1 MLIMTN
7 LLLVTACWALFGLQ
21 RLLYGPLRPIEI
33 EQLSEKAW
41 YAVLDTLLAMP
52 SFREDVGGWLLT
64 MFVLL
69 LAGKVWGWI
78 AEGRVDILEQQPPAD
93 PRWFH
98 ARLATS
104 LLVSVGF
111 DLAMFNY
118 CVNTVIHDPRP
129 GMMVIFTF
137 EFAILSIFSLF
148 TLCRYLLSVAE
159 SQVQKQQTVLA
170 IEARK
175 QEIREERAAARQSEA
190 TEGEGNTTGAAAE
203 DEEPIEVDENEV
215 DVPGWE
221 EKRRYLFALEVLTDF
236 VKLLIYMFF
245 FVVSVTFNGLP
256 MHIMRD
262 VYMTFTAFSKRVA
275 DYVAYRRATS
285 DMNTRYPD
293 ATSQE
298 IQGDVCIICR
308 ETMLAWEQPVAP
320 AAGQQAPANVPPT
333 PPRRR
338 DEGLRAKKLPC
349 GHILHLR
356 CLKAWLERQQVCPT
370 CRRPVVAADPATT
383 NPAAPRPG
391 VAANGAGAQN
401 PGQVQAGQ
409 HPPQP
414 QEQQNRQQQQ
424 PAQPAPRPQAGLGR
438 MFNLGPLRIGF
449 LNGPQE
455 QVQNFINQLQNP
467 AGGAAAPVARPPNE
481 LVQGEAA
488 AAANAAA
495 AQGQPAGAAQQPLQQ
510 LGFRPRIQG
519 PGAMPPFL
527 RNEVPPPSRAEQ
539 FTQMEQY
546 IVREA
551 QNIRLEQFQLS
562 RIAALYDEL
571 AQLQDQRGESSRNN
585 PRIPP
590 IPGSTQPA
598 PGATLPNPSLSAGA
612 SQAMA
617 NGHEGLPAGLV
628 LPEGWTLTPLHP
640 IGRDASSDGVQGSTL
655 NIDSSSRPQGQQNGS
670 SPTPTTTTNPLTNT
684 NTTSN
689 TPPNNT
695 EPSSSQGPTDDRG
708 SPLFVPTQSRSAQ
721 QHSQQIL
728 TPTSTIPSTQPLL
741 QAVNPAAAAAA
752 SASTSPQSSS
762 QSSRVPPSAPLN
774 PTPPMKP
781 NAPQPPQPPS
791 DHNDD
796 EDDESD
802 DEDQDAD
809 DDEEDESE
817 SGEESTPQDS
827 WSFPPSSGNPPG
839 VNPGDS
845 GKGKGRAK
853 PVEVEEV
860 EDPEA

>member
-1 MLIMTN
+1 MARRLAYYAGASAAAAAACLLKAAHQRPNFYSATVYLSQSNACMLILTN
-7 LLLVTACWALFGLQ
+7 LLLVTACWALYGLQ

-111 DLAMFNY
+111 DLAMFRY
-118 CVNTVIHDPRP
+118 CCKTVIHDPRP

-159 SQVQKQQTVLA
+159 SQIQQQQTVVA

-175 QEIREERAAARQSEA
+175 QEIREERAAARQAEA
-190 TEGEGNTTGAAAE
+190 AEGESNATPAAGE

-221 EKRRYLFALEVLTDF
+221 EKRRYLFALEVITDF
-236 VKLLIYMFF
+236 VKLLIYLFF

-285 DMNTRYPD
+285 HMNTRYPD

-308 ETMLAWEQPVAP
+308 ETMLAWEQPAAP
-320 AAGQQAPANVPPT
+320 GADQHALGNAAAA

-370 CRRPVVAADPATT
+370 CRRPVVSTEASSANGGAA
-383 NPAAPRPG
+383 RP
-391 VAANGAGAQN
+391 GAGANDAGAANQ
-401 PGQVQAGQ
+401 GQQGQ
-409 HPPQP
+409 PAA
-414 QEQQNRQQQQ
+414 NQQ
-424 PAQPAPRPQAGLGR
+424 PGRDAPARRAQGGVAR

-455 QVQNFINQLQNP
+455 QVQNLMNQLQNP
-467 AGGAAAPVARPPNE
+467 AGRPAAPAAAPPHDLRQAEAVAALGAAAAPPPPH
-481 LVQGEAA
+481 L
-488 AAANAAA
+488 
-495 AQGQPAGAAQQPLQQ
+495 PQQQ
-510 LGFRPRIQG
+510 
-519 PGAMPPFL
+519 
-527 RNEVPPPSRAEQ
+527 PPSRAEQ
-539 FTQMEQY
+539 FNSVEQF
-546 IVREA
+546 IMQEA
-551 QNIRLEQFQLS
+551 QNIRLEQLQLS

-571 AQLQDQRGESSRNN
+571 AQLRDQHDESNGGG
-585 PRIPP
+585 PRVPTIPASGNA
-590 IPGSTQPA
+590 IPRS
-598 PGATLPNPSLSAGA
+598 TLPTPSLVAGSGGA
-612 SQAMA
+612 NQTMS

-628 LPEGWTLTPLHP
+628 LPEGWTLTPL
-640 IGRDASSDGVQGSTL
+640 
-655 NIDSSSRPQGQQNGS
+655 
-670 SPTPTTTTNPLTNT
+670 
-684 NTTSN
+684 
-689 TPPNNT
+689 
-695 EPSSSQGPTDDRG
+695 
-708 SPLFVPTQSRSAQ
+708 
-721 QHSQQIL
+721 
-728 TPTSTIPSTQPLL
+728 
-741 QAVNPAAAAAA
+741 
-752 SASTSPQSSS
+752 
-762 QSSRVPPSAPLN
+762 
-774 PTPPMKP
+774 
-781 NAPQPPQPPS
+781 
-791 DHNDD
+791 
-796 EDDESD
+796 
-802 DEDQDAD
+802 
-809 DDEEDESE
+809 
-817 SGEESTPQDS
+817 
-827 WSFPPSSGNPPG
+827 
-839 VNPGDS
+839 
-845 GKGKGRAK
+845 
-853 PVEVEEV
+853 
-860 EDPEA
+860 